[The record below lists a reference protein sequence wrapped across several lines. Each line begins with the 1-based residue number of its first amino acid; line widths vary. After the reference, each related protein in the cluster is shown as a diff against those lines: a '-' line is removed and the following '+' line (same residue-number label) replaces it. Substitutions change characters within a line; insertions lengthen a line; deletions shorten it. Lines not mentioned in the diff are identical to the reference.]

1 MILQNFVHISKWLS
15 RNDNCRCFRAGVC
28 FEAAF
33 QRNLRSFLGNW
44 GATLGITKYR
54 LVSLANSFLGDFV
67 ESSSFQRCSHHGVR
81 LTAWFF
87 TKCEGGRSAR
97 SNDAERHPYSL
108 PSQRGVFTF
117 FLTPG
122 KKHRWTCFADLT
134 LTRII
139 NLIQVVVS
147 FPFLYTP
154 IPGEMIQYWLA
165 HIFQT
170 DWFNHQL
177 LMEMALWS
185 APNLSRS

>member
-117 FLTPG
+117 FSHAG
-122 KKHRWTCFADLT
+122 KKTSLNMFCRPHFDQDYKSHPGGGVISFFIYPDPWGDDPILTCAYFSNGLVQPPTIDGDGF
-134 LTRII
+134 
-139 NLIQVVVS
+139 VECPKS
-147 FPFLYTP
+147 EP
-154 IPGEMIQYWLA
+154 
-165 HIFQT
+165 
-170 DWFNHQL
+170 
-177 LMEMALWS
+177 
-185 APNLSRS
+185 